1 MKEHPCKNIVRTEFM
16 CNSSLVLHSRDLYC
30 IVGDNA
36 MGLNKRLMNLFPSK
50 TWNIAIKKLHTIQSR
65 VRGGACLWYSG
76 AQFLSF
82 AEDHEQ
88 EPQCHS
94 RGIVK

>member
-65 VRGGACLWYSG
+65 VRGGACL
-76 AQFLSF
+76 
-82 AEDHEQ
+82 
-88 EPQCHS
+88 
-94 RGIVK
+94 